1 MALIDQ
7 FNDVVFDYINDDKAD
22 QLLHDFAQLIAENYE
37 HYQARAA
44 SLAPIVDKL
53 VSILPPSDQ

>member
-1 MALIDQ
+1 MALIDH

-22 QLLHDFAQLIAENYE
+22 QLLHDFVQLVAENYE
-37 HYQARAA
+37 HHQTKAA

>member
-7 FNDVVFDYINDDKAD
+7 LNDAVFDYINDDKAD
-22 QLLHDFAQLIAENYE
+22 QLLHDFVQLVAENYE
-37 HYQARAA
+37 HHQARAT

>member
-1 MALIDQ
+1 MAIIDHL
-7 FNDVVFDYINDDKAD
+7 NDVVFDYINDDKAD

-37 HYQARAA
+37 HYQTRAA